1 MYIIDL
7 ETPAGA
13 EKYFA
18 PKMDDEYPFYLFE
31 YGITHPNMPCYQL
44 RMNSPLA
51 CVQYVISGSGI
62 IICNDRLYT
71 VQAGDTFLLPE
82 GSNHIYYSNPD
93 NHFAR
98 IWLNFK
104 GELSR
109 KLIEI
114 YGLSNTVVYRSV
126 NTYDLFLEIHET
138 CKSLQDPATYKN
150 QTAQLFLKLI
160 QLLADNKKPDHTP
173 TSAVEQIRLYIDCH
187 LTENLKISD
196 IAQNF
201 SFSEEHLI
209 RLFKKNYAIT
219 PHQYLLQSKIRLA
232 MIMLKMTDHSI
243 SEIAENLGFSDTHHF
258 AVQFKKYT
266 GFQPSAYRKN

>member
-18 PKMDDEYPFYLFE
+18 PPTVDEYPFYLFE
-31 YGITHPNMPCYQL
+31 YGITYPNMPCYQL
-44 RMNSPLA
+44 RLESPIA
-51 CVQYVISGSGI
+51 CVQYVISGSGV

-71 VQAGDTFLLPE
+71 VQTGDTFLLPE
-82 GSNHIYYSNPD
+82 GSNQIYYSNPD
-93 NHFAR
+93 NQFAR

-114 YGLSNTVVYRSV
+114 YGLSDTVVYRNV

-138 CKSLQDPATYKN
+138 CKKLQDPVMYKH

-160 QLLADNKKPDHTP
+160 QVLADNKKPDYTP

-187 LTENLKISD
+187 ITENLKISD

-243 SEIAENLGFSDTHHF
+243 SEIAEKLGFSDAHHF